1 MTHVVLTTGANA
13 PLGDEVVE
21 VVVSWEGRAGVDVS
35 ALLLTADHLVR
46 GDADFVF
53 WNNPASPDGAVRLAD
68 GGRLTVVT
76 SAVAADVAS
85 LVVVVAADG
94 ETGADT
100 LADVHGLQAVVGGTL
115 YRPDDLN
122 RGQTAAVL
130 VEVYRRADAWKVRAV
145 GQGYASGL
153 AGIATDF
160 GIEVAEEPD
169 DTPTAGDLAVG
180 FAMPDATEVP
190 PGFAAPAAQPA
201 PVAFAP
207 PAAQPQQH
215 TPGPEFATP
224 PAAATAPEYATGFAT
239 PAPTPAPVGFTPP
252 PAIAPPP
259 APAPA
264 TPPASP
270 ISRALSRLR
279 RRPSAPTQP
288 TPTPAPAAAPAP
300 APAPITTSVPTT
312 SYPLATPHAPAPNV
326 ATPPNM
332 TKPSLGAIK
341 LTKNQSVSLPWDGDP
356 DLVITAALEWNGGA
370 GYNEF
375 DEADLDL
382 YALFVPRV
390 EAVPPS
396 YERIPTRG
404 AVYYR
409 DFGSTTAEPYIHLDG
424 DARSPGREVIRIT
437 RPDLQ
442 GHVLICAYS
451 AITNGS
457 GSFKSYGAKAV
468 VDDGRGSVVTVPLL
482 DDNAGGYWVA
492 ITLIDFTTPQGPTV
506 RHVERYSEQGE
517 ERPMLYADGR
527 FAMSM
532 GPVEFKG
539 DDNAIHE
546 FEWEMILDRDY
557 HRDISEGRNLYP

>member
-1 MTHVVLTTGANA
+1 MSHVVLTTGANA
-13 PLGDEVVE
+13 PLGEEIVE
-21 VVVSWEGRAGVDVS
+21 IVVSWEGRAGVDVS

-68 GGRLTVVT
+68 GGRMTVVT

-100 LADVHGLQAVVGGTL
+100 LADVRGLQAVVGGL
-115 YRPDDLN
+115 VYRPDDLT

-169 DTPTAGDLAVG
+169 DTPTAPELPVG
-180 FAMPDATEVP
+180 FAIPDAAEAP
-190 PGFAAPAAQPA
+190 SGFAAPTAQPA

-207 PAAQPQQH
+207 PAAQPQQQA
-215 TPGPEFATP
+215 PGPEFAVP
-224 PAAATAPEYATGFAT
+224 PATAAPEYATGFAA
-239 PAPTPAPVGFTPP
+239 PVPTPAPVAFTPP
-252 PAIAPPP
+252 PAIAPPTAP

-264 TPPASP
+264 PASP
-270 ISRALSRLR
+270 VSRALSRLR
-279 RRPSAPTQP
+279 RRPDTPTEPAAAPTTAP
-288 TPTPAPAAAPAP
+288 TAAYVPTTPYPAATPYAAAPAAAAP
-300 APAPITTSVPTT
+300 
-312 SYPLATPHAPAPNV
+312 L
-326 ATPPNM
+326 NM
-332 TKPSLGAIK
+332 TKPPLGAIK
-341 LTKNQSVSLPWDGDP
+341 LTKSQSVALPWDGDP
-356 DLVITAALEWNGGA
+356 GLVITAALEWDGGTA
-370 GYNEF
+370 YDDFG
-375 DEADLDL
+375 EADLDL
-382 YALFVPRV
+382 YAMFVPRT

-396 YERIPTRG
+396 DKRIPTKG

-409 DFGSTTAEPYIHLDG
+409 NFGSTTAEPYLHLDG
-424 DARSPGREVIRIT
+424 DARGPGREVIRIT

-451 AITNGS
+451 ALGNGS

-468 VDDGRGSVVTVPLL
+468 VDDGRGSVVTIPLL
-482 DDNAGGYWVA
+482 DDNDIGYWVA
-492 ITLIDFTTPQGPTV
+492 IALIDFTRPEGPTV
-506 RHVERYSEQGE
+506 RHVERYSESGE

-532 GPVEFKG
+532 GPYEFK
-539 DDNAIHE
+539 DAEPIS
-546 FEWEMILDRDY
+546 EWEWESVMDPTHHESIR
-557 HRDISEGRNLYP
+557 EGRNLYP

>member
-1 MTHVVLTTGANA
+1 MAHVVLTTGANA

-21 VVVSWEGRAGVDVS
+21 IVVSWEGRAGVDVS

-53 WNNPASPDGAVRLAD
+53 WNNPTSPDGAVRLAD
-68 GGRLTVVT
+68 GGRMSVVT

-94 ETGADT
+94 RTGAET
-100 LADVHGLQAVVGGTL
+100 LADVRGLQAVVGEIL
-115 YRPDDLN
+115 YRPDDLT

-160 GIEVAEEPD
+160 GIEVAEEPEEA
-169 DTPTAGDLAVG
+169 PTAPEFAVG
-180 FAMPDATEVP
+180 FAIPDGVEAP
-190 PGFAAPAAQPA
+190 SDFAAPAAQPA

-207 PAAQPQQH
+207 PVAQPQQQV
-215 TPGPEFATP
+215 PGPEFAAP
-224 PAAATAPEYATGFAT
+224 PAAAPEYATGFVA
-239 PAPTPAPVGFTPP
+239 PAPAPAFVGFTPP
-252 PAIAPPP
+252 PAIAPPTAPVP
-259 APAPA
+259 AP
-264 TPPASP
+264 TPASP
-270 ISRALSRLR
+270 VSRALSRLR
-279 RRPSAPTQP
+279 RRPGAPTQP
-288 TPTPAPAAAPAP
+288 APEPTTAYVPTPYPAATPYAGAP
-300 APAPITTSVPTT
+300 S
-312 SYPLATPHAPAPNV
+312 
-326 ATPPNM
+326 NM
-332 TKPSLGAIK
+332 TKPPLGAMK
-341 LTKNQSVSLPWDGDP
+341 LTKDQSVALPWDGDP
-356 DLVITAALEWNGGA
+356 GMVITAALEWDGGTA
-370 GYNEF
+370 YDDF

-382 YALFVPRV
+382 YALFVPRI

-396 YERIPTRG
+396 DRRIPTRG

-409 DFGSTTAEPYIHLDG
+409 NFGSTTAEPYIHLDG
-424 DARSPGREVIRIT
+424 DARSPGREVVRIT

-451 AITNGS
+451 ALLNGS

-482 DDNAGGYWVA
+482 DDNDNGYWVA
-492 ITLIDFTTPQGPTV
+492 ISLIDFTRPEGPTI
-506 RHVERYSEQGE
+506 RHVERYSEAGE

-527 FAMSM
+527 FAMGM
-532 GPVEFKG
+532 GPIEFKG
-539 DDNAIHE
+539 DDDPIHE
-546 FEWEMILDRDY
+546 FEWETILAPAH
-557 HRDISEGRNLYP
+557 HRDIHEGHNLHP